1 MIAMARL
8 ALLARSFCKHSRSF
22 TSMSAAVPGAGSCLC
37 RVTTPVD
44 AAEDIANILV
54 TEKLA
59 ACVNI
64 TPSVKSVYLWDGK
77 VQQDEEAVL
86 MIKTMQHLQP
96 QLIARLKHVHP
107 YDVPA
112 IVFLPISSTS
122 AECLEW
128 LQDSALPAVADE

>member
-8 ALLARSFCKHSRSF
+8 ALLARPFFQHLRSF
-22 TSMSAAVPGAGSCLC
+22 TSMSAAVPGAGACLC

-44 AAEDIANILV
+44 AAEDIASVLV

-64 TPSVKSVYLWDGK
+64 TPSVKSIYLWDGK

-96 QLIARLKHVHP
+96 QLIARLKQVHP

-122 AECLEW
+122 ADCLEW
-128 LQDSALPAVADE
+128 LQGSVLPAVPAE